1 MDASGVCA
9 FETTVSVNVT
19 NVLDDLNPSLTTYE
33 IKLYPNPTSD
43 QINIEFSSLAEPL
56 DEINVVVYDNR
67 GRLIDSGS
75 ILGGLYGSN
84 TLTLNQFIPGIYHVK
99 CFNNSIEKY
108 FKVVK
113 I

>member
-1 MDASGVCA
+1 MDASGACV
-9 FETTVSVNVT
+9 FETTVPIDVT
-19 NVLDDLNPSLTTYE
+19 NVLDDLNQNLTTYV

-56 DEINVVVYDNR
+56 DEINVVVYDNW
-67 GRLIDSGS
+67 GRLIDTGS
-75 ILGGLYGSN
+75 ILGGSYGSN
-84 TLTLNQFIPGIYHVK
+84 TLYLNEFVPGIYYVR

>member
-1 MDASGVCA
+1 MDASGACV

-33 IKLYPNPTSD
+33 IKLYPNPTND
-43 QINIEFSSLAEPL
+43 QINIEFNSLAEPL
-56 DEINVVVYDNR
+56 DEINVVVYDNW
-67 GRLIDSGS
+67 GRLIDTGS
-75 ILGGLYGSN
+75 IIGGLYGSN
-84 TLTLNQFIPGIYHVK
+84 TLSLSEFVPGIYYVR